1 MPVLFFSC
9 SIPLY
14 IEKNPVEKLG
24 KVQEMELEMKMERTS
39 QSAQNSFSKNRILDY
54 IQHNFICQRPG
65 LSKDQISMFKIHIL
79 FCKSR
84 FSKWPIE
91 IKVIIK
97 WINKIQKDNIYHTKQ
112 YQTFYRKIKCDL
124 QILEEYKMLPSRLSF
139 FH

>member
-14 IEKNPVEKLG
+14 IEKNLVEKLG

-65 LSKDQISMFKIHIL
+65 SVKIRLACSKFI
-79 FCKSR
+79 
-84 FSKWPIE
+84 
-91 IKVIIK
+91 
-97 WINKIQKDNIYHTKQ
+97 
-112 YQTFYRKIKCDL
+112 
-124 QILEEYKMLPSRLSF
+124 SF
-139 FH
+139 FVKVGSANGQLKLK